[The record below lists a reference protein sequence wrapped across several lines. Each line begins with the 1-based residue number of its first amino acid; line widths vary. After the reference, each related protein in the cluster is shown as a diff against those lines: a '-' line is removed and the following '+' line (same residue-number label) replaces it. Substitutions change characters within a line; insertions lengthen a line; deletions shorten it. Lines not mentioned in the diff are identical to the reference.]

1 MKFWPDGFKTHPWG
15 CGYDW
20 VITIIVAIVFFLL
33 ANVISKAEDV
43 DPEKHQPGMT
53 YVPDIKM
60 PGLHKTNEKPKKREK
75 LSHQTN
81 HPIMRSTK
89 TIGDQ
94 NQNGGRPNFIAS
106 PQSGKKYPPPEVV
119 LTTVLRLIR
128 DVVFGY

>member
-1 MKFWPDGFKTHPWG
+1 MKFWPDGFKTHPWA

-20 VITIIVAIVFFLL
+20 VITIIVIIVFFLL
-33 ANVISKAEDV
+33 ANVISRAEDV

-75 LSHQTN
+75 QSHQSN
-81 HPIMRSTK
+81 HAITRSAK

-94 NQNGGRPNFIAS
+94 NQNGGRPNFITS
-106 PQSGKKYPPPEVV
+106 PIQKPLPPPEVV
-119 LTTVLRLIR
+119 MTIIFRIIR
-128 DVVFGY
+128 DLALSY

>member
-1 MKFWPDGFKTHPWG
+1 EGFKTCPWG

-20 VITIIVAIVFFLL
+20 VITIIVVIVFFLL
-33 ANVISKAEDV
+33 LANVVSRAEEV

-60 PGLHKTNEKPKKREK
+60 PGLYETKEKPKKRGK
-75 LSHQTN
+75 LYQSY
-81 HPIMRSTK
+81 RSK
-89 TIGDQ
+89 SKSQ
-94 NQNGGRPNFIAS
+94 QPNV
-106 PQSGKKYPPPEVV
+106 KHYPPPEVV

>member
-1 MKFWPDGFKTHPWG
+1 MKFWPEGFKTCPWG

-20 VITIIVAIVFFLL
+20 VITIIVVIVFFLL
-33 ANVISKAEDV
+33 LANVVSRAEEV

-60 PGLHKTNEKPKKREK
+60 PGLHETKEKPKKREK
-75 LSHQTN
+75 LYQSYRSN
-81 HPIMRSTK
+81 PIQQHNNTSK
-89 TIGDQ
+89 SQ
-94 NQNGGRPNFIAS
+94 QPNV
-106 PQSGKKYPPPEVV
+106 KHYPPPEVV